1 MNPNAVSES
10 AFDEVH
16 VLQQQPEMNC
26 ETFTIY
32 CEKREPKTR
41 INQLSG

>member
-26 ETFTIY
+26 ENLRNLLRK
-32 CEKREPKTR
+32 EGVKTR
-41 INQLSG
+41 IIRLSG